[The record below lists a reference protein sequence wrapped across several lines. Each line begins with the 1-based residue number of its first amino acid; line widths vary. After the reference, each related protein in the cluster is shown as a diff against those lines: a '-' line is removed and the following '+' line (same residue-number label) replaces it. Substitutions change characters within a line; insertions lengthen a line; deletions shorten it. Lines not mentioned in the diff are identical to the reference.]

1 MNPVLWYLE
10 YMENE
15 IAYMVF
21 VVWICT
27 IGILTKIAL
36 EGKQK

>member
-1 MNPVLWYLE
+1 MS
-10 YMENE
+10 MENE

-21 VVWICT
+21 MVWICT

-36 EGKQK
+36 EGK

>member
-1 MNPVLWYLE
+1 MS
-10 YMENE
+10 MENE

-27 IGILTKIAL
+27 IGILAKMAL
-36 EGKQK
+36 EGK

>member
-1 MNPVLWYLE
+1 MS
-10 YMENE
+10 MENE

-36 EGKQK
+36 EGK

>member
-1 MNPVLWYLE
+1 
-10 YMENE
+10 MENE

-36 EGKQK
+36 EK